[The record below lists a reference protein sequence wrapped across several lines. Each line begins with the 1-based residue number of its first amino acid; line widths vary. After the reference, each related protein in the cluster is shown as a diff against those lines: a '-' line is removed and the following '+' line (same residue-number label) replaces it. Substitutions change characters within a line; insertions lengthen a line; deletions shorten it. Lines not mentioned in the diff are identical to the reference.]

1 MFTASLLCFPPP
13 RGSTPHR
20 YAEVWGE
27 HPQIPHSRA
36 AMKAV
41 PARRAQDKRREHR
54 VLPCPPLAQREA
66 LPDTP
71 RRGGG
76 SEGTGTTPPSL
87 AASRLSAGLKAG
99 EAGPATGKGGNTF
112 LLPPQL
118 FPLVAGVH
126 GGVAGG
132 GFELQVPQAHEGV
145 EETPRQSQSRAIP
158 TPRAAAA
165 AAGTADP
172 AGSGSAPAAR
182 CPSAGSRLAL
192 PRHPRSA
199 RPAPRRPL
207 APAAAAQQPPP
218 PPPPP
223 APTRRSLSAA
233 APGRRGLGTVLCGD
247 TAWRVLGCDTAC
259 SARRWRSEPPRG
271 GREGGNGRAPL
282 SRPAPP
288 PPPAR
293 LLRPSASGLRRYRAV
308 PETAGLL
315 PSDSAGA
322 RGPSLARLARPPAS
336 ASRGAA
342 VPVRPWSVRDAGNCP
357 GRFRNGRWS
366 CWCRAEVSGSGAPL
380 VCPEKGRRAGVGSG
394 AQVL

>member
-1 MFTASLLCFPPP
+1 MQGMCPTFRPETLPQGDSGAGSPRHRGLFTALPPP
-13 RGSTPHR
+13 LTDTPSCRGNIPDSRTPGLPR
-20 YAEVWGE
+20 RLFQPGE
-27 HPQIPHSRA
+27 PRTS
-36 AMKAV
+36 
-41 PARRAQDKRREHR
+41 AQSPE
-54 VLPCPPLAQREA
+54 LPLARPVPLA
-66 LPDTP
+66 AAGGKRCRTP
-71 RRGGG
+71 RGEAAALRAPG
-76 SEGTGTTPPSL
+76 PPPAPL
-87 AASRLSAGLKAG
+87 LLPSRLSAGLKAG
-99 EAGPATGKGGNTF
+99 EAGPTTGKGSNTF

-145 EETPRQSQSRAIP
+145 EETPRQSRAIP

-233 APGRRGLGTVLCGD
+233 APGRQALGECVVRGHGVVG
-247 TAWRVLGCDTAC
+247 AWVRHCVLGAGL
-259 SARRWRSEPPRG
+259 ALGAPA
-271 GREGGNGRAPL
+271 GREGRRERAGTAVP
-282 SRPAPP
+282 SRPAAAPRPP
-288 PPPAR
+288 PPPLCFRVA
-293 LLRPSASGLRRYRAV
+293 AV
-308 PETAGLL
+308 PAVPGAAGLL

-322 RGPSLARLARPPAS
+322 RAPAWPGSPALQRL
-336 ASRGAA
+336 
-342 VPVRPWSVRDAGNCP
+342 PWGD
-357 GRFRNGRWS
+357 
-366 CWCRAEVSGSGAPL
+366 
-380 VCPEKGRRAGVGSG
+380 GRRESLERPGHGKLPPPG
-394 AQVL
+394 

>member
-99 EAGPATGKGGNTF
+99 EAGPATGKGDNTF

-172 AGSGSAPAAR
+172 AGSGSGSAPAAR

-218 PPPPP
+218 PPPP

-259 SARRWRSEPPRG
+259 TARRWRSEPPRG

-322 RGPSLARLARPPAS
+322 RGPSLARLARPPAPPVGPRCPCGPG
-336 ASRGAA
+336 ASGTQETAPAGLETGAGAA
-342 VPVRPWSVRDAGNCP
+342 GAGLRFP
-357 GRFRNGRWS
+357 GPGLRW
-366 CWCRAEVSGSGAPL
+366 CVQ
-380 VCPEKGRRAGVGSG
+380 RRAGELV
-394 AQVL
+394 